1 MTIDRRTLLIAGVG
15 VGALGLG
22 GYRML
27 QGAAAPSSLLPVG
40 MAHAQ
45 TDEEGTAEA
54 VDAPVVVDMVQGS
67 PDALVTVYE
76 YASFTCPHCATFHA
90 NVKPSL
96 TENYIDT
103 GLVRFVYREVYFD
116 RPGLWAGMVARCGGP
131 MRYFGIIDM
140 IYDQQRE
147 WVQGSPAEIVENL
160 RRIGRTAGL
169 SNDELDACLTDADMA
184 RAMLAAYEANMDVHP
199 IEGTPSVVLNDEVL
213 GNMSY
218 ADLSERLDA
227 ALEQA
232 QAAQ

>member
-1 MTIDRRTLLIAGVG
+1 MTIDRRTLLIAGAG
-15 VGALGLG
+15 AGALGLG
-22 GYRML
+22 GYSLL
-27 QGAAAPSSLLPVG
+27 QGGNTPSPLLPVG
-40 MAHAQ
+40 MANAQ
-45 TDEEGTAEA
+45 TEDGAAGDAPEILDMVLGSD
-54 VDAPVVVDMVQGS
+54 DAPVTM
-67 PDALVTVYE
+67 YE

-90 NVKPSL
+90 NVKPRL
-96 TENYIDT
+96 VEDYIDT

-131 MRYFGIIDM
+131 MRYFGIVDL

-184 RAMLAAYEANMDVHP
+184 RAMLANYEAQMDVHP
-199 IEGTPSVVLNDEVL
+199 IEGTPSVVINDEVL

-218 ADLSERLDA
+218 EDLAGHLDA
-227 ALEQA
+227 ALEEA
-232 QAAQ
+232 QADG